1 MDLGTAPLFDLT
13 APADEVVEHVSLTRS
28 QELLASIQQRRSI
41 ITDQEIATVREI
53 AEWAGQH
60 VVADEAVAAT
70 LTERGLDTG
79 LPLAGPG
86 APLISDFAVM
96 ELSALLGRSLDSG
109 RNYVGQVIELA
120 HRLPRLWA
128 RLLDGEVAVWKAL
141 RIADHTRLLPADAAS
156 FVDAQLAPYV
166 HGCSWA
172 QVDRLID
179 EALVRFDPAAFEER
193 RRAAADH
200 RHVDLGLD
208 QVDATGIAHGSTAL
222 DAADALDLEQ
232 AVARRARLAGQL
244 GDTDP
249 LDVRRAKA
257 LGELAREDLILD
269 LQVADPETGEIT
281 RTVPGR
287 RTELILHL
295 SATDQTVGRFGN
307 TRTPISV
314 EQIKQWLSLAN
325 TSVIVRPVIDLAG
338 DQAVDSYEIPDRIRF
353 QVSERDHH
361 CGFPYCTRPVE
372 SCDLDHIE
380 PYTDSGGGGQTSA
393 HNLCPGCGGH
403 HRMKTAGKAS
413 YRMLKPDTLPS
424 GTYLVDP
431 TGTQP
436 LTGPTAPDP

>member
-128 RLLDGEVAVWKAL
+128 RLLDGQVPAWKAL
-141 RIADHTRLLPADAAS
+141 RIADHTRLLAAEAAAFVDRQIAS
-156 FVDAQLAPYV
+156 FA
-166 HGCSWA
+166 HGCNWA
-172 QVDRLID
+172 QVDRLLE
-179 EALVRFDPAAFEER
+179 EALVRFDPEAAEQR
-193 RRAAADH
+193 RREAQDH

-208 QVDATGIAHGSTAL
+208 HIGYDGIAHGTTSL
-222 DAADALDLEQ
+222 DIADALHLEQ
-232 AVARRARLAGQL
+232 AIARRAKLNGQL

-249 LDVRRAKA
+249 LHVRRAKA
-257 LGELAREDLILD
+257 LGEIAREDLILD
-269 LQVADPETGEIT
+269 LDVADPQTGEIT

-287 RTELILHL
+287 KTELILHL
-295 SATDQTVGRFGN
+295 SAADQTVGRFGN
-307 TRTPISV
+307 TRTP
-314 EQIKQWLSLAN
+314 
-325 TSVIVRPVIDLAG
+325 
-338 DQAVDSYEIPDRIRF
+338 
-353 QVSERDHH
+353 
-361 CGFPYCTRPVE
+361 
-372 SCDLDHIE
+372 
-380 PYTDSGGGGQTSA
+380 
-393 HNLCPGCGGH
+393 
-403 HRMKTAGKAS
+403 
-413 YRMLKPDTLPS
+413 
-424 GTYLVDP
+424 
-431 TGTQP
+431 
-436 LTGPTAPDP
+436 